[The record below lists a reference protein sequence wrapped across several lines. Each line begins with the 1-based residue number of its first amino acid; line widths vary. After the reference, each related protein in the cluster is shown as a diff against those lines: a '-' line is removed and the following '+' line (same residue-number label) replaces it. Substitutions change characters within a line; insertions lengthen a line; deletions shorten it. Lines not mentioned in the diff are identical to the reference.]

1 MENLSLQSN
10 QFGQVWDALPELIF
24 PVQSLY
30 QHYPAPVPIMM
41 TTTTTATAATAA
53 TAATTATTV
62 TTETAATTITK
73 PKLQEKRKPELDAVQ
88 HNSSSSSL
96 SHHHPHY
103 TANITSSQKNPV
115 DHNNNNNSNRNSGNW
130 KVVNGAWTLARPR
143 PPHFVS

>member
-41 TTTTTATAATAA
+41 TTTTA

-62 TTETAATTITK
+62 TTATTITK

-115 DHNNNNNSNRNSGNW
+115 DHNNNNNSNRNSVGTIARDLP
-130 KVVNGAWTLARPR
+130 VAHQSGEQLYEWTRAM
-143 PPHFVS
+143 

>member
-1 MENLSLQSN
+1 MENLSLQTN
-10 QFGQVWDALPELIF
+10 QFGQVRDALPGLIF

-30 QHYPAPVPIMM
+30 QHQSAPVPIMM
-41 TTTTTATAATAA
+41 MMTTATAATATTTA
-53 TAATTATTV
+53 TSVTAATT
-62 TTETAATTITK
+62 ATTITK
-73 PKLQEKRKPELDAVQ
+73 PKLQEKWKPELDAVQ

-103 TANITSSQKNPV
+103 TANTTSSQKNPV

-130 KVVNGAWTLARPR
+130 KVVNGTWTFAHPC

>member
-30 QHYPAPVPIMM
+30 HHQPAPVPMM
-41 TTTTTATAATAA
+41 MTTTTATAATAA
-53 TAATTATTV
+53 TTATTATTA
-62 TTETAATTITK
+62 TAATTITK
-73 PKLQEKRKPELDAVQ
+73 PKLQEKRKPNLEAVQ
-88 HNSSSSSL
+88 YNSSVSSL

-103 TANITSSQKNPV
+103 TANTTSSQKNPV

-130 KVVNGAWTLARPR
+130 KDVNGAWTLARPR